1 MLPVREEF
9 VTMVSFRHMFGGGG
23 GVSLR
28 DDAGDL
34 RESLLPSHGNEHIHV
49 AIPAKRYLD
58 PPVLICA

>member
-1 MLPVREEF
+1 
-9 VTMVSFRHMFGGGG
+9 MVSFRHMFGGGG